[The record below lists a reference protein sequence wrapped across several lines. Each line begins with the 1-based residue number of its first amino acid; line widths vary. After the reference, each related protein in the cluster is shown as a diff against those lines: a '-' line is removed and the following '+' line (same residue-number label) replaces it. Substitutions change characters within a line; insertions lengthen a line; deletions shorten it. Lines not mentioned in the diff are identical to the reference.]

1 MENKRKIFLLASIAT
16 LGILTVVALF
26 VGIYDFEMPYS
37 TLLKQTFLNQEAIP
51 ATDFY
56 ILYELRLP
64 RIIFAI
70 LVGSALA
77 VSGASL
83 QGMFKNALATPD
95 LIGITA
101 GASLFAAIT
110 IVLGHQV
117 KTVLPEFL
125 HFSLIS
131 FMAFVGSFIT
141 MIAVYKIATNQSKTD
156 VVLMLLTGVA
166 ITALGFAFTG
176 FMIYLSEEEELRDL
190 TFWNL
195 GSLASAT
202 WTKNAILASVMAV
215 AYFFILRKG
224 KALNALMLGEQDAAH
239 LGIPVE
245 KTKKQIIWFSSLLVG
260 TCVAFCGTIGFVGLI
275 VPFILRQL
283 FQSNYQIILPFSAIV
298 GGILLLGADT
308 LSRVLVAP
316 SELPIGII
324 TALMGAPVFMA
335 ILIKNKKN
343 R

>member
-1 MENKRKIFLLASIAT
+1 M
-16 LGILTVVALF
+16 
-26 VGIYDFEMPYS
+26 
-37 TLLKQTFLNQEAIP
+37 
-51 ATDFY
+51 
-56 ILYELRLP
+56 
-64 RIIFAI
+64 
-70 LVGSALA
+70 A
-77 VSGASL
+77 VS
-83 QGMFKNALATPD
+83 
-95 LIGITA
+95 
-101 GASLFAAIT
+101 
-110 IVLGHQV
+110 
-117 KTVLPEFL
+117 
-125 HFSLIS
+125 
-131 FMAFVGSFIT
+131 
-141 MIAVYKIATNQSKTD
+141 
-156 VVLMLLTGVA
+156 
-166 ITALGFAFTG
+166 
-176 FMIYLSEEEELRDL
+176 
-190 TFWNL
+190 
-195 GSLASAT
+195 
-202 WTKNAILASVMAV
+202 
-215 AYFFILRKG
+215 YFFILRKG